1 MGSLAADERRA
12 RVAGML
18 PGLVDDLKRLVA
30 IPSVSGFGLSG
41 EPLFAAHGLV
51 VDLLRAAGIDSSQE
65 LRMESK
71 IAAGVVKLVAPPDAP
86 TARANSHPV
95 IDPWGRPPRP
105 GRSRPAKALRCAC
118 WCGPSRASIVPLINP
133 QARIHHRKT

>member
-12 RVAGML
+12 RVAGIL

-71 IAAGVVKLVAPPDAP
+71 IAPGVVKLAAPPDAP
-86 TARANSHPV
+86 TAGQQSPGHRSMGPTASPRA
-95 IDPWGRPPRP
+95 IMTG
-105 GRSRPAKALRCAC
+105 K
-118 WCGPSRASIVPLINP
+118 GP
-133 QARIHHRKT
+133 